1 MIAIVDYNAGNI
13 FSVRN
18 ALEFLGIDCLI
29 TDSRQKLEDADG
41 IILPGVGAF
50 GFAMESLRERSLVDT
65 LHAEAVKKPFLGIC
79 LGMQLLFEES
89 FELGRF
95 EGLGLLRGKVDIIR
109 QPEGEKPLILPQMG
123 WNRLDIRFD
132 CPLLKGVTND
142 DYVYFVHSYRA
153 YCDEESIAASAYYGG
168 DVPALVT
175 DGKTVFGAQF
185 HPERSG
191 AVGLGM
197 LTSFAELCGVS
208 HGEAY

>member
-18 ALEFLGIDCLI
+18 ALEFLGIDCMI
-29 TDSRQKLEDADG
+29 TDSRQKLEAADG

-65 LHAEAVKKPFLGIC
+65 LRAEALKKPFLGIC

-123 WNRLDIRFD
+123 WNRLDIHFD

-153 YCDEESIAASAYYGG
+153 YCGEESVAASAYYGG

-175 DGKTVFGAQF
+175 DRKTVFGAQF

-197 LTSFAELCGVS
+197 LTSFAGLCGVG